1 MANRDSSLLQTCVS
15 TDTKSLFEDLKTNHP
30 NCEFPL
36 DDIVSK
42 KISNLYAAIKDADDY
57 AIFRHPSE
65 TDELW
70 RLLLSKA
77 IKCLRYFDE
86 REPFISNTQK
96 KPQVYGLDEL
106 YSYYQKYKEFERM
119 LYGSSQ
125 YYRDHVIHVL
135 RTWLSGV
142 ICLVRNNGEFLLDCI
157 KIHDEQDIHLEPA
170 EKLSIWTIIA
180 LTHDLGYPLEKAKD
194 IIEKTQSMVGTFVTN
209 PDISMDL
216 SFHGVQ
222 NYMNDFIVRLMSSKM
237 VDNSTHDNDGN
248 VIDKK
253 YVARLQPKYYFK
265 FQKSLEQTQ
274 HGIVSTLIIYKLLTY
289 FLESDYNI
297 NEDYSFSGDDRRQF
311 YIRREILR
319 AIASHTCTDV
329 YHMYMGSFA
338 FLLIIA
344 DDMQEWGRKYITEL
358 YVPATINHVRSDI
371 NLTVSTT
378 KDTPHHCKLIENVSI
393 DEKDG
398 WKAIVALLNRLKEQA
413 LVYVTIFRDG
423 QETKY
428 RDFDFVREYTINY
441 KSTET
446 ITFKMTLKISNQSAA
461 KFAGEIIYASKAQ
474 NKEFGKSFINE
485 LASETNA
492 KVTWKVFDVSGKE
505 IEKKDD
511 NTISSWSTG
520 QIEIYLTDIDE

>member
-1 MANRDSSLLQTCVS
+1 MANRDSGLLQTCIND
-15 TDTKSLFEDLKTNHP
+15 DTKSLFMDLKTDYP
-30 NCEFPL
+30 DCEFPL
-36 DDIVSK
+36 DDQVSQR
-42 KISNLYAAIKDADDY
+42 ISNLYTAIKNADEY
-57 AIFRHPSE
+57 AIFRHPLE

-70 RLLLSKA
+70 RLLLNKA
-77 IKCLRYFDE
+77 IKCLRYFDD
-86 REPFISNTQK
+86 REPFKTNNQK

-142 ICLVRNNGEFLLDCI
+142 MCLVRNNGDFLKKCI
-157 KIHDEQDIHLEPA
+157 NINDAKDIELEPA
-170 EKLSIWTIIA
+170 ESLSIWTIIA

-194 IIEKTQSMVGTFVTN
+194 LIEKTQSMVGMFVTN

-237 VDNSTHDNDGN
+237 VDNTTRDRD
-248 VIDKK
+248 DKN

-297 NEDYSFSGDDRRQF
+297 NEDYYFNADDRRQF

-329 YHMYMGSFA
+329 YHLYMGSFA

-344 DDMQEWGRKYITEL
+344 DDMQEWGRKHITEL
-358 YVPATINHVRSDI
+358 YVPATIEHVLSDI
-371 NLTVSTT
+371 NLTVSESVQ
-378 KDTPHHCKLIENVSI
+378 KEPHHCKLSETVSVSEN
-393 DEKDG
+393 DG
-398 WKAIVALLNRLKEQA
+398 WRAVVALLCFLREQA

-423 QETKY
+423 QDTKN
-428 RDFDFVREYTINY
+428 RDFDFVRDT
-441 KSTET
+441 
-446 ITFKMTLKISNQSAA
+446 Q
-461 KFAGEIIYASKAQ
+461 
-474 NKEFGKSFINE
+474 
-485 LASETNA
+485 
-492 KVTWKVFDVSGKE
+492 
-505 IEKKDD
+505 
-511 NTISSWSTG
+511 
-520 QIEIYLTDIDE
+520 

>member
-1 MANRDSSLLQTCVS
+1 MSNRDSGLLETCIS
-15 TDTKSLFEDLKTNHP
+15 RETKALFADISTNHP

-36 DDIVSK
+36 DDEVSQ
-42 KISNLYAAIKDADDY
+42 KISNLYTAVKDADEY
-57 AIFRHPSE
+57 ALFRHPSKI
-65 TDELW
+65 DELW
-70 RLLLSKA
+70 RMLISKS

-86 REPFISNTQK
+86 REPFINNASK

-125 YYRDHVIHVL
+125 YYRDHVVHVL
-135 RTWLSGV
+135 RTWLSG
-142 ICLVRNNGEFLLDCI
+142 IRCLVRNNGRYLECI
-157 KIHDEQDIHLEPA
+157 SIRDTQEVCLESV
-170 EKLSIWTIIA
+170 EKLSIWTIVA

-237 VDNSTHDNDGN
+237 VDHSICDDGGN
-248 VIDKK
+248 VTEEK

-265 FQKSLEQTQ
+265 FQKSLEQTK

-297 NEDYSFSGDDRRQF
+297 NEDYTFSGGDRRQF
-311 YIRREILR
+311 YIRREMLR

-329 YHMYMGSFA
+329 YHMYMGSFT
-338 FLLIIA
+338 FLLIVA

-358 YVPATINHVRSDI
+358 YVPTTVKHVRSDI
-371 NLTVSTT
+371 NLSVSDQVQ
-378 KDTPHHCKLIENVSI
+378 DTPHHCKLTEAVSVS
-393 DEKDG
+393 ERDG
-398 WKAIVALLNRLKEQA
+398 WRAVVALLNRLREQA

-423 QETKY
+423 QETIN
-428 RDFDFVREYTINY
+428 RDFDFVREYTVSY
-441 KSTET
+441 EAAET
-446 ITFKMTLKISNQSAA
+446 ITFKVTLTISNQSAA
-461 KFAGEIIYASKAQ
+461 IFNVEITYASEAQ
-474 NKEFGKSFINE
+474 NKEFGKEFIEE
-485 LASETNA
+485 LISKTKANVS
-492 KVTWKVFDVSGKE
+492 WKVFNVSGGE
-505 IEKKDD
+505 ITNK
-511 NTISSWSTG
+511 NNSTASNWITG
-520 QIEIYLTDIDE
+520 QIEIDLTSTI

>member
-1 MANRDSSLLQTCVS
+1 MANRDSGLLQTCIS
-15 TDTKSLFEDLKTNHP
+15 SDTASLFTDFNTNHP
-30 NCEFPL
+30 GCEFPL
-36 DDIVSK
+36 DNEVSQ
-42 KISNLYAAIKDADDY
+42 KISSLYTAIKDADDY

-70 RLLLSKA
+70 RMLLSKA

-86 REPFISNTQK
+86 REPFKNNPQK

-125 YYRDHVIHVL
+125 YYRDHVVHVL
-135 RTWLSGV
+135 RTWLSG
-142 ICLVRNNGEFLLDCI
+142 IRCLVRNNGEYLNCI
-157 KIHDEQDIHLEPA
+157 SIRDEQEVNLEQV

-194 IIEKTQSMVGTFVTN
+194 IIEKTHSMVGTFVAN

-237 VDNSTHDNDGN
+237 VDDSSRDNDGN
-248 VIDKK
+248 IVTEK

-265 FQKSLEQTQ
+265 FQKSLEQTK

-297 NEDYSFSGDDRRQF
+297 NEDYNFNGDDRRQF

-329 YHMYMGSFA
+329 YQLYMGSFA
-338 FLLIIA
+338 FLLIVA

-358 YVPATINHVRSDI
+358 YVPTTIKHVRNDI
-371 NLTVSTT
+371 NLTVSTQVQN
-378 KDTPHHCKLIENVSI
+378 TPHHCRLSENVSI
-393 DEKDG
+393 DENDG
-398 WKAIVALLNRLKEQA
+398 WKAVVALLNRLREQA

-423 QETKY
+423 QETIK
-428 RDFDFVREYTINY
+428 RDFDFVREYTVSY
-441 KSTET
+441 EATET

-461 KFAGEIIYASKAQ
+461 TFTGNITYASETQ
-474 NKEFGKSFINE
+474 NKEFGKKFIDE
-485 LASETNA
+485 LASKTKAN
-492 KVTWKVFDVSGKE
+492 VNWKVFDVSGNE
-505 IEKKDD
+505 ITSKT
-511 NTISSWSTG
+511 NATASSWEKG
-520 QIEIYLTDIDE
+520 QIEIDLTNIV

>member
-1 MANRDSSLLQTCVS
+1 MPNRDSGLLQTCISDETKALFQAFS
-15 TDTKSLFEDLKTNHP
+15 TDHP
-30 NCEFPL
+30 NCDFPL
-36 DDIVSK
+36 DSDVMGKLNI
-42 KISNLYAAIKDADDY
+42 LYTAIKDADEY
-57 AIFRHPSE
+57 AIFRHPAE

-70 RLLLSKA
+70 RMLIGKA

-86 REPFISNTQK
+86 REPFKNNTNK

-106 YSYYQKYKEFERM
+106 CGYYQKYKEFERM

-135 RTWLSGV
+135 RTWLSG
-142 ICLVRNNGEFLLDCI
+142 IRCLVRNNGEYLNCI
-157 KIHDEQDIHLEPA
+157 SIRDNQEVSLEIA
-170 EKLSIWTIIA
+170 EKLSVWTLIA

-237 VDNSTHDNDGN
+237 VDNSTLDADGN
-248 VIDKK
+248 ITDEK

-265 FQKSLEQTQ
+265 FQKSLERTK

-297 NEDYSFSGDDRRQF
+297 NEDYTFSADDRRQF

-358 YVPATINHVRSDI
+358 YVPTTIKHEQSDI
-371 NLTVSTT
+371 DTTVTEEG
-378 KDTPHHCKLIENVSI
+378 TPHVCKLTERVTVDGN
-393 DEKDG
+393 DG
-398 WKAIVALLNRLKEQA
+398 WKAVVAMLNRLREQA
-413 LVYVTIFRDG
+413 LIYVTIFRDG
-423 QETKY
+423 QETVN
-428 RDFDFVREYTINY
+428 RDFDFVREYTVVYQAN
-441 KSTET
+441 EPV
-446 ITFKMTLKISNQSAA
+446 TFKMTLKISNQSAA
-461 KFAGEIIYASKAQ
+461 TFCGEISYASESQ
-474 NKEFGKSFINE
+474 NKEFGKDFIKE
-485 LASETNA
+485 LQHKTNA
-492 KVTWKVFDVSGKE
+492 NITWKVFDVSGNEVTSPNNSTASRWKKGTIE
-505 IEKKDD
+505 IDLN
-511 NTISSWSTG
+511 NTI
-520 QIEIYLTDIDE
+520 

>member
-1 MANRDSSLLQTCVS
+1 MSNRDSGLLQTCIS
-15 TDTKSLFEDLKTNHP
+15 GETKVLFQDFTATHP
-30 NCEFPL
+30 NCDFPL
-36 DDIVSK
+36 DSDAVGK
-42 KISNLYAAIKDADDY
+42 LTALHTAIKDADEY
-57 AIFRHPSE
+57 AIFRHPAE

-70 RLLLSKA
+70 RMLIGKA

-86 REPFISNTQK
+86 REPFKNNANK

-106 YSYYQKYKEFERM
+106 YGYYQKYKEFERM

-125 YYRDHVIHVL
+125 YYRDHVVHVL
-135 RTWLSGV
+135 RTWLSG
-142 ICLVRNNGEFLLDCI
+142 IRCLVRNNGAYLNCI
-157 KIHDEQDIHLEPA
+157 SIHDDKEVYLEIT
-170 EKLSIWTIIA
+170 EKISIWTLIS

-194 IIEKTQSMVGTFVTN
+194 IMEKTHSMVRTFVTN
-209 PDISMDL
+209 PDMSMDL

-237 VDNSTHDNDGN
+237 IDNSICDADGN
-248 VIDKK
+248 ISEEK

-265 FQKSLEQTQ
+265 FQKSLERTK

-297 NEDYSFSGDDRRQF
+297 NEDYSFNADDRRQF

-358 YVPATINHVRSDI
+358 YVPTTIKHEQSDI
-371 NLTVSTT
+371 DTTVS
-378 KDTPHHCKLIENVSI
+378 DEGHPHVCKLTERVKVDGN
-393 DEKDG
+393 DG
-398 WKAIVALLNRLKEQA
+398 WKAVVAMLNRLREQA

-423 QETKY
+423 QETVK
-428 RDFDFVREYTINY
+428 RDFDFVREYTVVY
-441 KSTET
+441 EAAEAV
-446 ITFKMTLKISNQSAA
+446 TFKMTLKISNQSAA
-461 KFAGEIIYASKAQ
+461 TFSGEIDYASESQ
-474 NKEFGKSFINE
+474 NKEFGKDFIKE
-485 LASETNA
+485 LEHKTKA
-492 KVTWKVFDVSGKE
+492 KTIWKVFDISDTE
-505 IEKKDD
+505 ITPPNNNSAAKWKKGIIEIDLN
-511 NTISSWSTG
+511 NTI
-520 QIEIYLTDIDE
+520 

>member
-1 MANRDSSLLQTCVS
+1 MVNRDSGLLQTCIS
-15 TDTKSLFEDLKTNHP
+15 DETKALFADFGESHP

-36 DDIVSK
+36 DKIVSE
-42 KISNLYAAIKDADDY
+42 KISTLYTAVKDADEY

-65 TDELW
+65 IDELW
-70 RLLLSKA
+70 RVLLSKS

-86 REPFISNTQK
+86 REPFKSNAQK
-96 KPQVYGLDEL
+96 KPQVYGLDDL

-142 ICLVRNNGEFLLDCI
+142 RCLVRNHGRYLNCI
-157 KIHDEQDIHLEPA
+157 SIHDEQEVRLESV

-194 IIEKTQSMVGTFVTN
+194 IIEKTHSMVGTFVTN

-237 VDNSTHDNDGN
+237 VDDSTLDNEGN
-248 VIDKK
+248 IVEEK

-265 FQKSLEQTQ
+265 FQKSLEQTK

-297 NEDYSFSGDDRRQF
+297 NEDYNFFDDDRRQF

-338 FLLIIA
+338 FLLIVA

-358 YVPATINHVRSDI
+358 YVPTTIQHVRSDI
-371 NLTVSTT
+371 DLTISDIVQSE
-378 KDTPHHCKLIENVSI
+378 PHHCKLSEHVSVS
-393 DEKDG
+393 ERDG
-398 WKAIVALLNRLKEQA
+398 WRAVVALLNRLREQA

-423 QETKY
+423 QETIN

-441 KSTET
+441 AAGET
-446 ITFKMTLKISNQSAA
+446 VTFKMTLKISNQTAA
-461 KFAGEIIYASKAQ
+461 TFCGDITYASETQ
-474 NKEFGKSFINE
+474 NKEFGREFIDE
-485 LASETNA
+485 LANKTKANID
-492 KVTWKVFDVSGKE
+492 WKIFDISGKE
-505 IEKKDD
+505 IMDKADAKAS
-511 NTISSWSTG
+511 TWKTG
-520 QIEIYLTDIDE
+520 QIEIDLMSNV